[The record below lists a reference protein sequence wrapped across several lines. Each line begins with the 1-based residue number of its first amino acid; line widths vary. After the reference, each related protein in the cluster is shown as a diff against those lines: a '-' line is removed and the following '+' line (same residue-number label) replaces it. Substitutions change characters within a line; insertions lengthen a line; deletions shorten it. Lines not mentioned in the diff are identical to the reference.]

1 MKKYVPGF
9 ETSYL
14 FDTGSML
21 GIRESRRIIG
31 DYVFTQEDVENLS
44 RFDDV
49 IVSNHG
55 GVEIHSTK
63 GTGTDIREL
72 DPKDYYHV
80 PYRSIIAKD
89 FSNLFMAGRCFSA
102 THAGLSAARNI
113 AYCIA
118 LGEAAGAAGAYLSLH
133 KKENVREIDI
143 RWLQDVMKHAI

>member
-102 THAGLSAARNI
+102 THAGLSASKEHCLLYCFRRSSGCSRCIFISPQKRECERN
-113 AYCIA
+113 
-118 LGEAAGAAGAYLSLH
+118 
-133 KKENVREIDI
+133 
-143 RWLQDVMKHAI
+143 